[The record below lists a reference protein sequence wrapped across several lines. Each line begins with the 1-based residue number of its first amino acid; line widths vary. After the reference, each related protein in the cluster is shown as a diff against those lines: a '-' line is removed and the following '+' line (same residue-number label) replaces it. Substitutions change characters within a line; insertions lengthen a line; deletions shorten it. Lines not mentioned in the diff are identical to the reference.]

1 MPSKTIPTLG
11 QYGLVMDQAAQEIP
25 DNAFSS
31 IANVRFRDGM
41 AERVSGH
48 VQVFDTPSVTPYWIA
63 PYGTATARYWIH
75 SGIANTYADDGTTRT
90 DITGSAFTGAV
101 DDRFTGGAFN
111 GLFII
116 NNGIDQPKYW
126 DGNTANNLATL
137 TAWDSNW
144 RVKFLRPFKNY
155 LIYGSPTKSGTAN
168 PHTVGWSA
176 AADPGTLPTTYDPAS
191 TTTDAGDVPIGDTPD
206 QIVDGLALGEV
217 FLVYKE
223 ASIHRMEYVGGQF
236 VFSVKRLPGNF
247 GMLARGCG
255 AITPKGHLVLG
266 NGDIFLCD
274 GVNEPQ
280 SILTGRMKR
289 TFFTSEL
296 DSEYSTRSF
305 VVSNPSRNEVWV
317 CYPPVGETTCTRAL
331 IWNWVD
337 NTIGMRDLPSANY
350 AASGLLNYDVG
361 MTFDDDDG
369 TYDDAYGAYNQ
380 DDFAP
385 NDHRLIFAASK
396 IYLADSSNYF
406 DTTAISMRLE
416 RTGLAF
422 GDPDTFKTMK
432 ALTPRLIGPEG
443 TEVSVQ
449 FGGSP
454 SAEIA
459 TTWRDPV
466 TYTIGQSSPK
476 VYDFVSGRFLAYRIS
491 SSSAQGVS
499 LKSIDIEFEFTGKH

>member
-1 MPSKTIPTLG
+1 M
-11 QYGLVMDQAAQEIP
+11 
-25 DNAFSS
+25 
-31 IANVRFRDGM
+31 
-41 AERVSGH
+41 
-48 VQVFDTPSVTPYWIA
+48 
-63 PYGTATARYWIH
+63 
-75 SGIANTYADDGTTRT
+75 
-90 DITGSAFTGAV
+90 
-101 DDRFTGGAFN
+101 
-111 GLFII
+111 
-116 NNGIDQPKYW
+116 
-126 DGNTANNLATL
+126 
-137 TAWDSNW
+137 
-144 RVKFLRPFKNY
+144 
-155 LIYGSPTKSGTAN
+155 
-168 PHTVGWSA
+168 
-176 AADPGTLPTTYDPAS
+176 
-191 TTTDAGDVPIGDTPD
+191 
-206 QIVDGLALGEV
+206 
-217 FLVYKE
+217 
-223 ASIHRMEYVGGQF
+223 
-236 VFSVKRLPGNF
+236 
-247 GMLARGCG
+247 
-255 AITPKGHLVLG
+255 
-266 NGDIFLCD
+266 
-274 GVNEPQ
+274 
-280 SILTGRMKR
+280 
-289 TFFTSEL
+289 
-296 DSEYSTRSF
+296 
-305 VVSNPSRNEVWV
+305 WV